1 MASGK
6 NYLKY
11 GTVEMVVLFLLD
23 KGDLYGYQLSSYLD
37 TMSEGDFTV
46 NESTLYPTLYRMID
60 SGYITDRIETVG
72 RRRTRVYY
80 SITEK
85 GKERLS
91 LILAEYTR
99 TTAGIQKILSCDTLP
114 EEKQKNDE
122 NHKATK

>member
-37 TMSEGDFTV
+37 TMSEGDFVV

-85 GKERLS
+85 GRERLS

-99 TTAGIQKILSCDTLP
+99 TTAGIQKILSCATLP
-114 EEKQKNDE
+114 EEEQRSE
-122 NHKATK
+122 E

>member
-85 GKERLS
+85 GRERLS

-99 TTAGIQKILSCDTLP
+99 TTAGIQKILSCATLP
-114 EEKQKNDE
+114 EEKQKSE
-122 NHKATK
+122 E